1 MKLTLHSSEALE
13 VWQPLCQWPCA
24 ATLVAPTRV
33 CVALQ
38 GLWGGSKGLGSLF
51 LLPFLLFCTGGAVP
65 F

>member
-33 CVALQ
+33 CVASELE
-38 GLWGGSKGLGSLF
+38 LCFSAEWWRNPKKL
-51 LLPFLLFCTGGAVP
+51 
-65 F
+65 